1 MTSAP
6 LKPFEAHLADCR
18 TLLSPRPP
26 VGVPTPDSVGMVLA
40 EAVLAR
46 SDAPAF
52 ASSAMDGYAVRV
64 SDVPGELRVVGEV
77 AAGSMPTV
85 AVTAGTAVRIMT
97 GSPLPEGTEAVVR
110 VEDTDERDGVVT
122 VRVALTA
129 GQALRAAGEDL
140 RAGDEVLPAGTL
152 IGPAQLAALLR
163 TTPVEVRVLPRFR
176 VAVVSTGDE
185 LVPAGTEPGPAQLVD
200 SNGPAL
206 AAAAAAAGADVVHVG
221 RCGDDPAALVA
232 ALDRLPDPDLVVTS
246 GGVSMGA
253 YDVVKAALRPLGV
266 HFEQVAIQPGK
277 PQAWGRLPGGA
288 AFLGLPGNPVSSL
301 VCFELFGRA
310 ALGAERPVL
319 ATTLLEPVRRSPVG
333 VRQFLRGRLTGDGV
347 RLEGGPGSHL
357 VAGLARADCLLVV
370 PEDADA
376 LPAGVAV
383 DVIAL

>member
-1 MTSAP
+1 MTP
-6 LKPFEAHLADCR
+6 LKPYETHLADLR
-18 TLLSPRPP
+18 TLLTPRSAIS
-26 VGVPTPDSVGMVLA
+26 VPTFEAVGMVLA
-40 EAVLAR
+40 ETIRANA
-46 SDAPAF
+46 DAPAF

-64 SDVPGELRVVGEV
+64 ADVPGDLRVVGEV
-77 AAGSMPTV
+77 AAGSMPSV

-110 VEDTDERDGVVT
+110 VEDTAESDGTVT
-122 VRVALTA
+122 VKVTVTA
-129 GQALRAAGEDL
+129 GQSLRAAGEDL
-140 RAGDEVLPAGTL
+140 RAGDEVLPAGTR
-152 IGPAQLAALLR
+152 IGAAQLAALLR
-163 TTPVEVRVLPRFR
+163 TTPAEVRVHPRFR

-206 AAAAAAAGADVVHVG
+206 ATAAAAAGAEVVHAG
-221 RCGDDPAALVA
+221 RCGDDPAALVT
-232 ALDRLPDPDLVVTS
+232 ALEVLPDPDLVVTS

-277 PQAWGRLPGGA
+277 PQAWGRLPTGA

-319 ATTLLEPVRRSPVG
+319 TTTLLEPVRRSPTG
-333 VRQFLRGRLTGDGV
+333 VRQFLRGRLTGEGV

-357 VAGLARADCLLVV
+357 VAGLARADCLVVV
-370 PEDADA
+370 PESADA
-376 LPAGVAV
+376 LPAGVPV